1 MKLKKTLACMLAIF
15 FVIGFMLAGD
25 NSRGITP
32 DVLKILKNSVNVNS
46 PRTRALIN
54 AVSANDVSKL
64 VINKGVKDRLFD
76 RNFSFE
82 LKTRG
87 VTNQK
92 NSGRCWLFAGL
103 NILRYRVARRLNLK
117 KFELSQ
123 SYNFFYDKL
132 EKANLFLEKI
142 IETRNRPIT
151 DRTVDFLLKHPI
163 PDGGQWNMVV
173 DLVNKYGVVPGEVM
187 PETYNTSNTRRIN
200 QLLATLLRK
209 DAAILRESGK
219 DEKELR
225 KMKIE
230 MLKDVYRLLVYA
242 FGQPPEQFKW
252 RYKDSSG
259 KLSPWKT
266 YTPQS
271 FFREFINVDLN
282 DYVVIYNCPARKYY
296 RLYSI
301 SLDRDMADRQ
311 DLTFINLPIDEVKK
325 LTLKTLIETKEPV
338 WFGCDVGKELLN
350 KEGIMAPD
358 VYDYNSLL
366 GIDFAMTK
374 RQRILYRHSIPTH
387 AMVFTGVD
395 LDASGKPVK
404 WLVEN
409 SWGSKVGKN
418 GMYVMYDKWFDYYLY
433 EVVIPG
439 KNLSP
444 ELQKILK
451 QKPEVVPPWDPMYD
465 FFSH

>member
-1 MKLKKTLACMLAIF
+1 MRGRIF
-15 FVIGFMLAGD
+15 SVILGLLFLTGLGLAG
-25 NSRGITP
+25 NGHRGITP
-32 DVLKILKNSVNVNS
+32 EVLKILESSVDVNS
-46 PRTRALIN
+46 PHTRALIN
-54 AVSANDVSKL
+54 AVAANDVRKL
-64 VINKGVKDRLFD
+64 VVNRAVKNQLFD
-76 RNFSFE
+76 RNFSFK

-87 VTNQK
+87 VTDQK
-92 NSGRCWLFAGL
+92 SSGRCWLFAGL
-103 NILRYRVARRLNLK
+103 NILRYRVAQRLNLK

-142 IETRNRPIT
+142 IETRKRPIT

-173 DLVNKYGVVPGEVM
+173 ALVNKYGVVPKEIM

-209 DAAILRESGK
+209 DAAKLRESGK
-219 DEKELR
+219 SEGKLR

-242 FGQPPEQFKW
+242 FGQPPKQFRW
-252 RYKDSSG
+252 RYKDKDG

-271 FFREFINVDLN
+271 FFNEFVNVDLN
-282 DYVVIYNCPARKYY
+282 DYVVVYNCPAKKYY

-301 SLDRDMADRQ
+301 SLDRDMADRK

-325 LTLKTLIETKEPV
+325 LTLKTLTETKEPV

-358 VYDYNSLL
+358 VYDYTSLL
-366 GIDFAMTK
+366 GVDFTMTK
-374 RQRILYRHSIPTH
+374 KQRILYRHSIPTH

-395 LDASGKPVK
+395 LDENGKPVK

-409 SWGSKVGKN
+409 SWGTKAGKN

-433 EVVIPG
+433 EVVIPK
-439 KNLSP
+439 KNLPP
-444 ELQKILK
+444 EIQKILK